1 MFQHVVYKCPKCSNT
16 LLVSN
21 KMLHDLRCTEENP
34 ATYENILFRQSQD
47 IANVTSK
54 RNYFTNSAPRK
65 SERLSIT
72 NEDGTTID
80 IKKRKNM
87 SGRDEYVETKYDK
100 EGNILSRKKAA
111 NSDYRGSLNTFREL
125 SDYNQYDDFDTNY
138 DNNNNTYYEMNS
150 EVKVRNAPPSII
162 YETAAPQEIVYTA
175 PAKYH
180 PTVTI
185 NKPIEETIISPD
197 TVIPETAL
205 NDIIRHTMHL
215 NNNNTTTTNYNIQND
230 INLNNYTQA
239 STTRTTNYN
248 QSNYTNNSNQINI
261 GNNTNYSNQFNYKNQ
276 INSGSNNVY
285 NNSYQINSNYIN
297 KGSGD
302 VLKKTAGMGRTDYTS
317 YDYKY

>member
-302 VLKKTAGMGRTDYTS
+302 VLKKTAGMGSTDYTS